1 MKILIADD
9 DSTSLMVLTMTLQK
23 LGHQVETV
31 RDGARA
37 WERWQADRYPV
48 LISDWVM
55 PVMDGL
61 ELCRRIRKAQ
71 REQYTII
78 ILLTSL
84 GGRTNF
90 LEAMNAGAD
99 DFITKPFDEE
109 QLAAR
114 LVVAERILGLRQ
126 HVSQLEELLPIC
138 AYCKQ
143 IRDDHD
149 HWQPVEHYISQHSE
163 ARTKF
168 SHGVCP
174 TCLKRM
180 EAEIASLEVQIA
192 AERR

>member
-1 MKILIADD
+1 MKILVADD
-9 DSTSLMVLTMTLQK
+9 DTTSLMVLTMTLQK
-23 LGHQVETV
+23 LGHTV
-31 RDGARA
+31 VPVPDGAHA
-37 WERWQADRYPV
+37 WRCWQTEHYPV

-61 ELCRRIRKAQ
+61 ALCRQIRQAR
-71 REQYTII
+71 REQYTTI

-84 GGRTNF
+84 GGRANY

-114 LVVAERILGLRQ
+114 LAVAERVLGLRQ

-143 IRDDHD
+143 IRDEHD
-149 HWQPVEHYISQHSE
+149 GWHSVESYIAERSE
-163 ARTKF
+163 THMKF
-168 SHGVCP
+168 SHGICP
-174 TCLKRM
+174 SCEKRV
-180 EAEIASLEVQIA
+180 EAEIASLEAQMHPRPA
-192 AERR
+192 